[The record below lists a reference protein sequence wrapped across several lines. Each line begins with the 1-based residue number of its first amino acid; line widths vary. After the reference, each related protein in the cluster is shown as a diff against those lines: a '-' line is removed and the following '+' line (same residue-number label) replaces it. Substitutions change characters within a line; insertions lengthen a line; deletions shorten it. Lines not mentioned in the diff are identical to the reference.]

1 MKNNM
6 VEEVVKHLENGTMK
20 LSFVHQGHYQS
31 IFMGEDVE
39 AKIDLFKEI
48 FSTDIIFAKHM
59 DLDDLKSSVAECS
72 ECGEYYVFI
81 YKNGEMKE
89 MKIVVGA
96 NDITYEEASCKNLL
110 AHEFEVEFPSGVLIY
125 DDRLPYSYDMLIN
138 LCRDNKAS
146 LNSKAGCVNVTDK
159 QALKNILHVYSGDTS
174 PALYKAGNTLVINPI
189 IDNENSPCHC
199 GEVNCECDY
208 AEYTPIEDG
217 VKMGETITDLHWV
230 SLVDLE
236 VYKELLIKFY
246 GPTQA
251 NEYIAKLEPL
261 SMTVTPGKYKCTY
274 YGQENIICKLE
285 LI

>member
-125 DDRLPYSYDMLIN
+125 DDKNPRMRNSIRN
-138 LCRDNKAS
+138 QHVRIICSFNGNS
-146 LNSKAGCVNVTDK
+146 NSKNV
-159 QALKNILHVYSGDTS
+159 
-174 PALYKAGNTLVINPI
+174 
-189 IDNENSPCHC
+189 
-199 GEVNCECDY
+199 
-208 AEYTPIEDG
+208 
-217 VKMGETITDLHWV
+217 
-230 SLVDLE
+230 
-236 VYKELLIKFY
+236 
-246 GPTQA
+246 
-251 NEYIAKLEPL
+251 
-261 SMTVTPGKYKCTY
+261 
-274 YGQENIICKLE
+274 
-285 LI
+285 